1 MKNSLYVIAALLII
15 MWAIIFFG
23 FDTYSIYSFRIVHL
37 LLISAFFIILF
48 RLIFNNKLSGK

>member
-1 MKNSLYVIAALLII
+1 MKNSLYVIAALLVI

-37 LLISAFFIILF
+37 LLIIAFFIVLV
-48 RLIFNNKLSGK
+48 RLIFNKKLSN

>member
-48 RLIFNNKLSGK
+48 RLIFNNRLSN